1 MMKQNTCKRKARMA
15 AGTTLLELTVVIM
28 VLLAMIGATMFVTGG
43 ISEWRKG
50 KLASEDLRDVYAA
63 QRSFL
68 ADNPRRAVSSLTSA
82 ELVEYLPSRTGVMPT
97 PEAEDGTLLVVNVQV
112 SPPVL
117 RTAAG
122 TNYDPSGTT
131 SDSLWDVGE

>member
-1 MMKQNTCKRKARMA
+1 MKKNTDARKPRVE

-28 VLLAMIGATMFVTGG
+28 VILAMIGATMFVTGG

-50 KLASEDLRDVYAA
+50 KLGAEALREVYAA

-68 ADNPRRAVSSLTSA
+68 ADNPRRAVSSLTPA
-82 ELVEYLPSRTGVMPT
+82 ELIQYLPGRSGVMPT
-97 PEAEDGTLLVVNVQV
+97 PEAVDGSLLVVNVTV

-117 RTAAG
+117 NAVDGTA
-122 TNYDPSGTT
+122 YDPSGTT
-131 SDSLWDVGE
+131 RDSLWDVGE